1 MKWWVIGILA
11 VVLFGAAAG
20 ASCCSAAEEP
30 MLTGCRYDY
39 GGGKPGGFL
48 SMSLWLKKDGTV
60 KGVLETRRRHDEPT
74 VRRETTVPSEK
85 LDELSAMFP
94 RKDVLRWAAAPKVTD
109 ILDGDVVSVA
119 FDYSDGD
126 CATLY
131 ELNDLPP
138 EGFEAL
144 HRVKAFLWELLKDAP
159 EVKTKEK
166 TR

>member
-1 MKWWVIGILA
+1 MKFWVIGLLA
-11 VVLFGAAAG
+11 VVLFGTAAG
-20 ASCCSAAEEP
+20 ASCCSAEKEP
-30 MLTGCRYDY
+30 TLTGCRYDC

-74 VRRETTVPSEK
+74 VRRETAVPREK

-131 ELNDLPP
+131 EFNDLPP

-144 HRVKAFLWELLKDAP
+144 RQVKTFLWELLKDAP
-159 EVKTKEK
+159 EVKKEK